1 MQVSPKITESESAG
15 TPISVR
21 QRILEVAFE
30 MFASTGFH
38 GTHLREICNRAG
50 TNVAA
55 VCYHFQ
61 SKEGLYDAV
70 IMEAGR
76 QLADPDYSFV
86 LSQQLS
92 PEQKL
97 LKLTE
102 SLLKRLGAAGA
113 WVPKLLARELADRSR
128 ATGNYAAIGLERDFV
143 LMQSVIRQLPI
154 SRTETDIRLHA
165 LSLLGLC
172 VFYALVTENPNHPL
186 TQLADIPS
194 RAHLARFL
202 TNQLLA
208 SIENKGT
215 DTNIT
220 NP

>member
-1 MQVSPKITESESAG
+1 MQVSPKVTEPESAG

-21 QRILEVAFE
+21 QRILEAAYE

-76 QLADPDYSFV
+76 QLADSDYSFV
-86 LSQQLS
+86 LSQQLP
-92 PEQKL
+92 PERKL

-102 SLLKRLGAAGA
+102 SLLTRLSAAVA

-128 ATGNYAAIGLERDFV
+128 PTGNYAASGLERDFV

-154 SRTETDIRLHA
+154 SRTETDIRLQA

-186 TQLADIPS
+186 AQLADIPN
-194 RAHLARFL
+194 RAHLAQFL
-202 TNQLLA
+202 TNQLHA
-208 SIENKGT
+208 PIENKGT

>member
-1 MQVSPKITESESAG
+1 MQVSPKITESERAG
-15 TPISVR
+15 TPISIR
-21 QRILEVAFE
+21 QRVLKVACE

-61 SKEGLYDAV
+61 TKEGLYDAV
-70 IMEAGR
+70 MMEAGR
-76 QLADPDYSFV
+76 QLADGDYSFV
-86 LSQQLS
+86 LSQQLP
-92 PEQKL
+92 PEQKV

-102 SLLKRLGAAGA
+102 SLLKRLSAGGA
-113 WVPKLLARELADRSR
+113 WVPKLLARELADESR
-128 ATGNYAAIGLERDFV
+128 AKGNYAAIGLERDFV
-143 LMQSVIRQLPI
+143 LMRGAIRQLPAT
-154 SRTETDIRLHA
+154 RTETDIRFHA

-186 TQLADIPS
+186 TQLADIPN
-194 RAHLARFL
+194 RAQLARFL

-208 SIENKGT
+208 STENQGT
-215 DTNIT
+215 DTNS
-220 NP
+220 NNQ